1 MPSEADLIDELLDVC
16 HRLHRAGMVASNDGN
31 VSAVLDDGNLIT
43 SVTNVSKGAM
53 TARHVVKID
62 RQGNPLEDGKKPSSE
77 MPMHLAIYQDRTD
90 VRAVVHA
97 HPPYATGFAAAGLA
111 LDKCVLPEIVMTLGS
126 IPLAEYGTP
135 STEEVPEAVSKWIG
149 MADAVLLTNH
159 GAVTVGGSLMEAFY
173 RMERIEH
180 YAKICFIARQLGGER
195 LLTPEEVEKLYRLR
209 EETGM
214 VDRNPGCWTCD
225 TLIGGACIGEPC
237 VNFWDGSETFEQA
250 AHKAIKDVLHS
261 QQQTNNRN
269 GQS

>member
-1 MPSEADLIDELLDVC
+1 MPSDADLIDQLLDVC
-16 HRLHRAGMVASNDGN
+16 HRLHRAGMVAANDGN
-31 VSAVLDDGNLIT
+31 VSAMCDDGNIIT

-53 TARHVVKID
+53 TARQVVKVN
-62 RQGNPLEDGKKPSSE
+62 QEGNPLEDGKRPSSE
-77 MPMHLAIYQDRTD
+77 LRMHLAIYKDRQD

-149 MADAVLLTNH
+149 QANAVLLANH
-159 GAVTVGGSLMEAFY
+159 GAVTVGNSLMEAWY

-195 LLTPEEVEKLYRLR
+195 VLSPEEVEKIYALR
-209 EETGM
+209 EEAGLT
-214 VDRNPGCWTCD
+214 DRNPGCWTCSS
-225 TLIGGACIGEPC
+225 LMPGSCVGEPC
-237 VNFWDGSETFEQA
+237 VNYPSGETFREIARQTVRA
-250 AHKAIKDVLHS
+250 VLGH
-261 QQQTNNRN
+261 TETE
-269 GQS
+269 

>member
-1 MPSEADLIDELLDVC
+1 MPSDVDLIDQLLDVC
-16 HRLHRAGMVASNDGN
+16 HRLHRAGMVAANDGN
-31 VSAVLDDGNLIT
+31 VSAALDDGNLIT

-62 RQGNPLEDGKKPSSE
+62 RQGTPLEDGKKPSSE
-77 MPMHLAIYQDRTD
+77 LRMHLAIYRDRSD

-149 MADAVLLTNH
+149 KADAVLLSNH
-159 GAVTVGGSLMEAFY
+159 GAVTVGADLMEAYY

-180 YAKICFIARQLGGER
+180 YAKICFIAGRLGGER
-195 LLTPEEVEKLYRLR
+195 ILTPEEVDKLYRLR
-209 EETGM
+209 EEAGM
-214 VDRNPGCWTCD
+214 TNRNPGCWTCD
-225 TLIGGACIGEPC
+225 VQVPESCVGDVC
-237 VNFWDGSETFEQA
+237 VNFDEDSESFEQA
-250 AHKAIKDVLHS
+250 AKKAVAEVM
-261 QQQTNNRN
+261 
-269 GQS
+269 QSR

>member
-1 MPSEADLIDELLDVC
+1 MPSDVDLIDQLLDIC
-16 HRLHRAGMVASNDGN
+16 HRLHRAGMVAANDGN
-31 VSAVLDDGNLIT
+31 VSAVCDDGNIIT

-53 TARHVVKID
+53 TARQVVKVD

-77 MPMHLAIYQDRTD
+77 LRMHLAIYQDRPD

-149 MADAVLLTNH
+149 QADAVLLTNH
-159 GAVTVGGSLMEAFY
+159 GAVTVGNSLMEAWY

-195 LLTPEEVEKLYRLR
+195 VLSQEEVEKIYALR
-209 EETGM
+209 EEAGLT
-214 VDRNPGCWTCD
+214 DRNPGCWTCSS
-225 TLIGGACIGEPC
+225 LMPGSCVGESC
-237 VNFWDGSETFEQA
+237 VNYPGGGDFTEIVRQTVR
-250 AHKAIKDVLHS
+250 AILGRTDKV
-261 QQQTNNRN
+261 
-269 GQS
+269 

>member
-1 MPSEADLIDELLDVC
+1 MPSDVEIIDELLDVC

-53 TARHVVKID
+53 TARHVIKVD
-62 RQGNPLEDGKKPSSE
+62 REGTPLEDGKKPSSE
-77 MPMHLAIYQDRTD
+77 LPMHLSIYQDRQD
-90 VRAVVHA
+90 VRAIVHA

-149 MADAVLLTNH
+149 NADAVLLANH
-159 GAVTVGGSLMEAFY
+159 GAVTVGSSLMEAFY

-195 LLTPEEVEKLYRLR
+195 LLTSEEVEKLYQLR
-209 EETGM
+209 EESGIT
-214 VDRNPGCWTCD
+214 DRNPGCWTCD
-225 TLIGGACIGEPC
+225 TVVGGFCVGDPC
-237 VNFWDGSETFEQA
+237 VNFSGGGETFEQTA
-250 AHKAIKDVLHS
+250 RGAVKEVLES
-261 QQQTNNRN
+261 LEKNTN
-269 GQS
+269 GQL